1 MRVSEFAVKQPVAT
15 WMIFLALLLLGGFS
29 MTRLNIDMLPHVEP
43 PVITVI
49 TTWKGA
55 SASDVESELTEVIED
70 AFSSVN
76 NLDSLNSKS
85 QDSLSLVACKFGWG
99 TDLDTAGNDIRDKLE
114 FVRRYLPK
122 DADPPMLFKFSS
134 ATAPVLT
141 FTVTADKSV
150 PRLYHLTDTY
160 IGDALKRVPGVGAVL
175 LYGGL
180 KRRINTYFDKE
191 KIEGFNLSLQKINYA
206 LSMENINI
214 PAGSIKTGGME
225 YFMRVPSRFKSAKDA
240 KDTVVGAWKG
250 NPIYLKDVAEVTD
263 DFEPPEFNAWGDGE
277 SGIVVM
283 VQRQA
288 GKNTVEVIER
298 IKSRLEKIKKE
309 LPPDVKI
316 NIVADNS
323 EDILNSVRNLRNSLL
338 CGIVFVILVTLG
350 FLRRIKSSII
360 ISMMIPFSM
369 IVAFIFMLLNG
380 DTINLISLMALA
392 IVSGMV
398 VDNGIVVLEN
408 IITHFDAG
416 SNPYNASID
425 GASEMWL
432 AITGST
438 LTTVIVFLPL
448 MFLSGLAGILFKVL
462 GYVLTVTLMAS
473 LFTALMIVP
482 LMCSR
487 WLRKPDPEKEIKK
500 TGFTNRLVRMSE
512 EGFRFVD
519 EIYQKTLE
527 WAISNR
533 KLTIATAIVIFISGL
548 SLIPNLSTGF
558 FPKPDTGDISI
569 RFRLPEGTRIE
580 HTDSVVKAIMKEV
593 NSLVKPEEMRH
604 YFATDGKSEDGYAV
618 ALGFEQGPNVG
629 QVSFKLV
636 DRDMRERTVDD
647 IAEIL
652 RKRVS
657 KIPGISWVQVLA
669 QNKTMSALMGS
680 NNKPLSVE
688 IQSIDSEDG
697 SAYAKKLTDS
707 LSKVQGI
714 VDVSISQKD
723 PRPEI
728 WIEVDRVKAAS
739 LGLNSGLIAASL
751 RNYYYGYEATELR
764 DSGERFDIFTR
775 FSQSDKDN
783 IDSIPDIPIFAPD
796 GRMIRLGNVAKLVQG
811 QGPIELERKNR
822 QRIIKI
828 EADIYKITLGNAK
841 SEVKRVVSE
850 IGTPPGVS
858 VSMGGDV
865 EEQKKVFKDL
875 LIFLILGIILV
886 YMVMAS
892 LFRNLRDPFIVMFSV
907 PFAFTGIFY
916 AYFLT
921 GTALG
926 VMAFMGVIMLMGIV
940 VNNAIVLID
949 YIHLLEDRGYETK
962 EAITLGCR
970 SRLRPVL
977 MTTLTTIFGMI
988 PMAVSRGIG
997 AETWNPLGITMLGGL
1012 SVSTLVTL
1020 VLIPTIYYS
1029 LELRKKRSLIS

>member
-1 MRVSEFAVKQPVAT
+1 MRISEFAVKQPVAT
-15 WMIFLALLLLGGFS
+15 WMIFLSLLLLGAFAA
-29 MTRLNIDMLPHVEP
+29 TRLNIDMLPHVEP

-55 SASDVESELTEVIED
+55 SASDVESELTEIVED
-70 AFSSVN
+70 ALSSVN

-85 QDSLSLVACKFGWG
+85 QDSLSMVACKFGWG

-114 FVRRYLPK
+114 FVKRNLPK

-141 FTVTADKSV
+141 FTVTADKSS

-180 KRRINTYFDKE
+180 KRRINVYFDRE
-191 KIEGFNLSLQKINYA
+191 KIEGFRLTMPRINQA
-206 LSMENINI
+206 LAMENINI

-225 YFMRVPSRFKSAKDA
+225 YFLRVPSRFKTSD
-240 KDTVVGAWKG
+240 DVMNTVVGSFKG
-250 NPIYLKDVAEVTD
+250 NPVFLKNVATVKD

-288 GKNTVEVIER
+288 GKNTVEVIEK
-298 IKSRLEKIKKE
+298 IKSRLEKLKKE

-323 EDILNSVRNLRNSLL
+323 EDILNSVRNLTDSLWW
-338 CGIVFVILVTLG
+338 GIIFVIIVTLV
-350 FLRRIKSSII
+350 FLRRIKPSVII
-360 ISMMIPFSM
+360 TLMIPFSM
-369 IVAFIFMLLNG
+369 IVAFIFMLWNG

-408 IITHFDAG
+408 IIRHLEEGA
-416 SNPYNASID
+416 SPYVASID
-425 GASEMWL
+425 GANEMWL

-438 LTTVIVFLPL
+438 LTTVIVFIPL

-462 GYVLTVTLMAS
+462 GYVLTATLMAS

-482 LMCSR
+482 MMCSR
-487 WLRKPDPEKEIKK
+487 WLKKPETDQNKEIRQSRI
-500 TGFTNRLVRMSE
+500 NRLIRISE
-512 EGFRFVD
+512 GWFKYID
-519 EIYQKTLE
+519 DIYQKTLE

-533 KLTIATAIVIFISGL
+533 RLTIVTAVIIFASGI
-548 SLIPNLSTGF
+548 SLIPHLSTAF

-580 HTDSVVKAIMKEV
+580 ETNQVVENIMKEV

-604 YFATDGKSEDGYAV
+604 YFATDGKSEDGFAV

-636 DRDMRERTVDD
+636 DRDKRQRSVDD

-652 RKRVS
+652 RKRIG
-657 KIPGISWVQVLA
+657 KIPGISWIQVLA

-680 NNKPLSVE
+680 NAKPLAVE
-688 IQSIDSEDG
+688 VQSIESQDG
-697 SAYAKKLTDS
+697 EEYAKKLAAG
-707 LSKVQGI
+707 LSGVPGI

-723 PRPEI
+723 PRPEV
-728 WIEVDRVKAAS
+728 WIEVDRVKAAT
-739 LGLNSGLIAASL
+739 LGLSSASIASAL
-751 RNYYYGYEATELR
+751 RNYYYGYESTELR
-764 DSGERFDIFTR
+764 DGGDRFDIFTR
-775 FSQSDKDN
+775 FITEDKD
-783 IDSIPDIPIFAPD
+783 DLDAMPDIPIPTPD
-796 GRMIRLGNVAKLVQG
+796 GSMTRLGNVAKLVHG

-828 EADIYKITLGNAK
+828 EADIYKIALGNAK
-841 SEVKRVVSE
+841 TEVNRLVSE
-850 IGTPPGVS
+850 LGTPPGVS

-875 LIFLILGIILV
+875 LIFLILGVILV
-886 YMVMAS
+886 YMVMAA
-892 LFRNLRDPFIVMFSV
+892 LFRNFMDPFIVMFSV

-921 GTALG
+921 DTALG

-949 YIHLLEDRGYETK
+949 YIHLLEDRGYELK

-988 PMAVSRGIG
+988 PMAFSRGIG

-1020 VLIPTIYYS
+1020 VLIPTIYFS
-1029 LELRKKRSLIS
+1029 IALKRKKDVR

>member
-1 MRVSEFAVKQPVAT
+1 MRVSEFAVRQPVAT
-15 WMIFLALLLLGGFS
+15 WMLFLALLLLGGFS
-29 MTRLNIDMLPHVEP
+29 ATRLNIDMLPHVEP

-55 SASDVESELTEVIED
+55 SASDVESELTEIIED

-114 FVRRYLPK
+114 FVKRYLPK

-150 PRLYHLTDTY
+150 SRLYHLTDTY

-180 KRRINTYFDKE
+180 KRRINVYFDRGKV
-191 KIEGFNLSLQKINYA
+191 EGFNLSLQKINQFLA
-206 LSMENINI
+206 MENINI

-225 YFMRVPSRFKSAKDA
+225 YFMRVPSRFRSAGDVR
-240 KDTVVGAWKG
+240 DTVIGSWRG
-250 NPIYLKDVAEVTD
+250 NPVYLKDVATVSD

-288 GKNTVEVIER
+288 GKNTVEVIEAMR
-298 IKSRLEKIKKE
+298 KRLDKIRNE

-323 EDILNSVRNLRNSLL
+323 EDILNSIRNLGDSLL
-338 CGIVFVILVTLG
+338 WGILFVIIVTLV
-350 FLRRIKSSII
+350 FLRRIKPSII
-360 ISMMIPFSM
+360 ITLMIPFSM
-369 IVAFIFMLLNG
+369 IVAFIFLLLNG
-380 DTINLISLMALA
+380 DTINLVSLMALA

-408 IITHFDAG
+408 IIRHVEAG
-416 SNPYNASID
+416 ATPCNAAVD

-438 LTTVIVFLPL
+438 LTTVIVFIPL
-448 MFLSGLAGILFKVL
+448 MFLSGLAGIIFKVL
-462 GYVLTVTLMAS
+462 GYVLTVTLIAS
-473 LFTALMIVP
+473 LFTAIMIVP

-487 WLRKPDPEKEIKK
+487 WLRKPDPEKEI
-500 TGFTNRLVRMSE
+500 NRRDIIGRLTRTSE
-512 EGFRFVD
+512 KGFRFIESV
-519 EIYQKTLE
+519 YQKTLE
-527 WAISNR
+527 WSISNR
-533 KLTIATAIVIFISGL
+533 KLTIITAIVIFTSGL
-548 SLIPNLSTGF
+548 SLLPFLSTAF

-569 RFRLPEGTRIE
+569 KFRLPEGTRIE
-580 HTDSVVKAIMKEV
+580 KTNEVVKNIMKEV

-636 DRDMRERTVDD
+636 DRDKREKTVDD

-657 KIPGISWVQVLA
+657 TIPGISWVQVLA

-680 NNKPLSVE
+680 NNKPLAIEV
-688 IQSIDSEDG
+688 QSIDSEEG
-697 SAYAKKLTDS
+697 ETYAKKLANS
-707 LSKVQGI
+707 LSGVTGI

-739 LGLNSGLIAASL
+739 LGLNSSLVAASL
-751 RNYYYGYEATELR
+751 RNYYYGYESTELR

-775 FSQSDKDN
+775 FSDIDKDN
-783 IDSIPDIPIFAPD
+783 IDIIPEIPVITPD
-796 GRMIRLGNVAKLVQG
+796 GRMTRLGSVARLVHG

-828 EADIYKITLGNAK
+828 EADIYKISLGNAK
-841 SEVKRVVSE
+841 SEIKRIISG

-875 LIFLILGIILV
+875 LIFLVLGVILV

-892 LFRNLRDPFIVMFSV
+892 LFRNYRDPFIVMFSV

-916 AYFLT
+916 AYFIT

-926 VMAFMGVIMLMGIV
+926 VMAFMGIIMLMGIV

-949 YIHLLEDRGYETK
+949 YIHLLEDRGYELK
-962 EAITLGCR
+962 EAVTSGCR

-977 MTTLTTIFGMI
+977 MTTLTTISGMV
-988 PMAVSRGIG
+988 PMAFSRGIG

-1020 VLIPTIYYS
+1020 ILIPVVYYS
-1029 LELRKKRSLIS
+1029 LERNRLEKNS

>member
-15 WMIFLALLLLGGFS
+15 WMLFLALLLLGGFS
-29 MTRLNIDMLPHVEP
+29 ATRLNIDMLPHVEP

-55 SASDVESELTEVIED
+55 SASDVESELTEIVED
-70 AFSSVN
+70 VLSSVS

-85 QDSLSLVACKFGWG
+85 QDSLSMVACKFAWG
-99 TDLDTAGNDIRDKLE
+99 TNLDTAGNDIRDKLE
-114 FVRRYLPK
+114 FVKRHLPK

-180 KRRINTYFDKE
+180 KRRINVYFDRE
-191 KIEGFNLSLQKINYA
+191 KVEGLNLSIQKINQA
-206 LSMENINI
+206 LAMENINI

-225 YFMRVPSRFKSAKDA
+225 YFMRVPSRFKTAKDIQ
-240 KDTVVGAWKG
+240 DTVVGSWKSS
-250 NPIYLKDVAEVTD
+250 PVFLRDVAKVSD

-288 GKNTVEVIER
+288 GQNTVEVIDK
-298 IKSRLEKIKKE
+298 IKSRLEKLSKE

-316 NIVADNS
+316 NIVSDNS
-323 EDILNSVRNLRNSLL
+323 EDILNSVRNLTDSLL
-338 CGIVFVILVTLG
+338 WGIIFVIIVTLA
-350 FLRRIKSSII
+350 FLRRIKPSVII
-360 ISMMIPFSM
+360 TLMIPFSM

-408 IITHFDAG
+408 IIRHFESG
-416 SNPYNASID
+416 SSPYIASVE
-425 GASEMWL
+425 GAAEMWL

-438 LTTVIVFLPL
+438 LTTVIVFIPL

-462 GYVLTVTLMAS
+462 GYVLTVTLIAS

-482 LMCSR
+482 MMCSR
-487 WLRKPDPEKEIKK
+487 WLKKPDPEKEIKK
-500 TGFTNRLVRMSE
+500 RGIINKLVRASE
-512 EGFRFVD
+512 EGFRHVD
-519 EIYQKTLE
+519 DLYQKTLE

-533 KLTIATAIVIFISGL
+533 RLTIVTAVVIFASGL
-548 SLIPNLSTGF
+548 SLIPHLSTAF
-558 FPKPDTGDISI
+558 FAKPDTGDISI

-580 HTDSVVKAIMKEV
+580 QTDEVVKTIMEEV
-593 NSLVKPEEMRH
+593 NTLVKPEEIRH
-604 YFATDGKSEDGYAV
+604 YFATDGKSEDGFAV

-636 DRDMRERTVDD
+636 DRDKRQRSVDD

-657 KIPGISWVQVLA
+657 KIPGITWVQVLA

-680 NNKPLSVE
+680 NNKPLAVE
-688 IQSIDSEDG
+688 VQSIDSDG
-697 SAYAKKLTDS
+697 GSLYAKE
-707 LSKVQGI
+707 LSQRLSNVNGI

-728 WIEVDRVKAAS
+728 WIEVDRVKAAA
-739 LGLNSGLIAASL
+739 LGFNSAQIAASL
-751 RNYYYGYEATELR
+751 RNYYYGCEASELR

-775 FSQSDKDN
+775 FCTADKDN
-783 IDSIPDIPIFAPD
+783 IDAIQDIPLFTHD
-796 GRMIRLGNVAKLVQG
+796 GRMTRLGNVARLVHG

-828 EADIYKITLGNAK
+828 EADIYKITLGTAK
-841 SEVKRVVSE
+841 SEVKRIISE

-875 LIFLILGIILV
+875 LLFLVLGVILV
-886 YMVMAS
+886 YMVMAA

-916 AYFLT
+916 AYFFT

-926 VMAFMGVIMLMGIV
+926 VMAFMGIIMLMGIV

-949 YIHLLEDRGYETK
+949 YIHLLEDRGYELK
-962 EAITLGCR
+962 EAISLGCR

-977 MTTLTTIFGMI
+977 MTTLTTMFGMI
-988 PMAVSRGIG
+988 PMAFSSGIG

-1020 VLIPTIYYS
+1020 VLIPTIYYA
-1029 LELRKKRSLIS
+1029 LELRRLKNL